1 MMDETAEV
9 NVVNRRAVLRW
20 LGAGA
25 AAFAVAGE
33 TEAAQLPLNTTGLEH
48 YGMTVPDPEASA
60 KFYGRIFDP
69 QLFQERDPPPRF
81 YARLGSAY
89 LAFGMKTDVPP
100 FIDHFCALTQGYGQG
115 EVRKLLEE
123 AGVTMGAGAL
133 GMATDPDGLRLQTL
147 GVPGGLARTIIPA
160 SRITTDDALFQ
171 AIGTDHVLL
180 RVSNLEKSTAHYRK
194 IFGME
199 TSHARNRVWFTVA
212 KTKLGLEA
220 APAGEKPSI
229 HHICIRVAGFERKKA
244 AEKLKG
250 IKVEVLPQDDLGLV
264 RFRDLNGL
272 VFAMTGE
279 G

>member
-1 MMDETAEV
+1 MIDDIAEV
-9 NVVNRRAVLRW
+9 NPVNRRGALRW
-20 LGAGA
+20 LGLGA
-25 AAFAVAGE
+25 AAFAVSGGA
-33 TEAAQLPLNTTGLEH
+33 EAAQLPLNTTGLEH
-48 YGMTVPDPEASA
+48 YGMTVPDPEAAA

-89 LAFGMKTDVPP
+89 LAFGLNKEVPP
-100 FIDHFCALTQGYGQG
+100 FIDHFCALTQGYAQG
-115 EVRKLLEE
+115 ELRKLLED

-147 GVPGGLARTIIPA
+147 GVPGGLARTIVPA

-171 AIGTDHVLL
+171 AVGTDHVLL
-180 RVSNLEKSTAHYRK
+180 RVSNLEKSAAHYRK

-199 TSHARNRVWFTVA
+199 TSHVRNRVWFTVA

-229 HHICIRVAGFERKKA
+229 YHICVRVAGLDRKKA
-244 AEKLKG
+244 ADKLKSIG
-250 IKVEVLPQDDLGLV
+250 VEVLPQDDLGLV

-272 VFAMTGE
+272 IMGMRGDA
-279 G
+279 